1 MAEAKTLLRALTF
14 FTRNTQEFS
23 YLHLRERTLHQSNH
37 FQICCT
43 HCFN

>member
-1 MAEAKTLLRALTF
+1 MAEAKTLLHAPTF
-14 FTRNTQEFS
+14 STRNTQKFS
-23 YLHLRERTLHQSNH
+23 YLHLSDRTLHQSNY